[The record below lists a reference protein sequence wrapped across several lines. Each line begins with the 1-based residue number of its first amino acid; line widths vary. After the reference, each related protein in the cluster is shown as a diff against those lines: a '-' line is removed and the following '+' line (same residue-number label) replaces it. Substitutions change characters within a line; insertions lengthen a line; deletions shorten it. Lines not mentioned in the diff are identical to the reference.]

1 MRWNGDPK
9 FNVSPFCQ
17 NLLAG
22 NISGIIGILAKARE
36 VMAGLS
42 AQQEDDP
49 ATPVLE
55 DELLA
60 LEPFEEYI
68 ATLPDDGEEKA
79 RIQAHTRRFLE
90 TSHSVN
96 RYINSRKYED
106 AAALSGAYQT
116 YADILRRVTPGGR
129 RLQGDIERV
138 AKNLKL
144 SDYSTSLDAGL
155 PGVIETI
162 LRTFTRCPSD
172 DLIPASNMASAVLL
186 KSERAGGARA
196 MAIKSAAFYH
206 DRPINPMDMRS
217 LPTFEAT
224 QTAPVFTVPTTP
236 KIPGVV
242 FNPGVGTIVPKP
254 GERNLPDGRE
264 RASSRGWGSSSLAP
278 FVIAAVLIFGAIA
291 LKRQYDEDLKLASK
305 VYVYGR
311 NSTELGDYN
320 CTINLV
326 ETSKRELPED
336 ILALSA
342 DLSGYGELYG
352 MAFDLEEVPHLC
364 VDINTREKLPDERA
378 TVLLLELRRQMGA
391 ELIGDIWTTK
401 RPL

>member
-1 MRWNGDPK
+1 MQWNGDPK
-9 FNVSPFCQ
+9 FNVSPFCRD
-17 NLLAG
+17 LLAG
-22 NISGIIGILAKARE
+22 NVAGIIGILAKARE

-49 ATPVLE
+49 NTPELE

-60 LEPFEEYI
+60 LEPFERYV
-68 ATLPDDGEEKA
+68 ATLPDDDEEKV

-96 RYINSRKYED
+96 RYINSKKYED

-116 YADILRRVTPGGR
+116 FAQILRRVTPGGK
-129 RLQGDIERV
+129 RLQADIERV
-138 AKNLKL
+138 AKNLKV
-144 SDYSTSLDAGL
+144 SDYSTSLDVGL
-155 PGVIETI
+155 PGMLEII

-186 KSERAGGARA
+186 KAERAGGARA
-196 MAIKSAAFYH
+196 MAIKTAAFYH
-206 DRPINPMDMRS
+206 DRPIDPMDMRS

-224 QTAPVFTVPTTP
+224 QTAPVFTIPTAP

-242 FNPGVGTIVPKP
+242 FNPGVGTIVPAP
-254 GERNLPDGRE
+254 GDTRLPSGRE

-278 FVIAAVLIFGAIA
+278 FAIAAVLIFGAIA
-291 LKRQYDEDLKLASK
+291 LKRKYDVDLKLASK
-305 VYVYGR
+305 VYIYGR
-311 NSTELGDYN
+311 NSTEPGDYN
-320 CTINLV
+320 CTISLV

-336 ILALSA
+336 VLALSA
-342 DLSGYGELYG
+342 DLSGYAELYG
-352 MAFDLEEVPHLC
+352 MAFDLAETPHLC
-364 VDINTREKLPDERA
+364 VDINSREQLEDGRA
-378 TVLLLELRRQMGA
+378 TQLLDDLRRQMGA
-391 ELIGDIWTTK
+391 ELVGGIWTTK